1 MTSQSGEPAVK
12 SEQSQGT
19 QYYITN
25 TVRRWQTRGLRR
37 KPVGGKSHKFNLI
50 LCGGKVRL
58 LRGKTRPITEEMFVK
73 YGDELMK
80 LAEQGKIDIR
90 VGGPRGRSIKE
101 GIPVKMEKL
110 PETPPTPKIEKKEP
124 KAEEKVEESSI
135 PQPPKPLDRMNKAEL
150 IDYCVQVTGM
160 DPKELESMV
169 KRDILEAV
177 ESFLKEE

>member
-1 MTSQSGEPAVK
+1 MTSQSGGPAVK

-19 QYYITN
+19 QYYIVN

-37 KPVGGKSHKFNLI
+37 KPIGGKNHKFNLI
-50 LCGGKVRL
+50 LCGGKIRL
-58 LRGKTRPITEEMFVK
+58 LRGKTKPISEEMFVK

-90 VGGPRGRSIKE
+90 VGGPRGPSLKE
-101 GIPVKMEKL
+101 GIPVKEAPPKS
-110 PETPPTPKIEKKEP
+110 PPTPKVEKAP
-124 KAEEKVEESSI
+124 VVEEKVEKSV
-135 PQPPKPLDRMNKAEL
+135 PQPPKPLDRMNKSEL
-150 IDYCVQVTGM
+150 IDYCVQITGM

-177 ESFLKEE
+177 ESFLKEQ